1 MITASTILKKLGSF
15 SVLLGT
21 AVVAQQQGNVD
32 DLSRCLLLSETVNEL
47 DEETNKF
54 SSDQSLAALL
64 TADHVVV
71 ETGGC
76 YDDGQVYSLHTV
88 YGVYDSATGNV
99 R

>member
-54 SSDQSLAALL
+54 SSD
-64 TADHVVV
+64 
-71 ETGGC
+71 
-76 YDDGQVYSLHTV
+76 
-88 YGVYDSATGNV
+88 
-99 R
+99 